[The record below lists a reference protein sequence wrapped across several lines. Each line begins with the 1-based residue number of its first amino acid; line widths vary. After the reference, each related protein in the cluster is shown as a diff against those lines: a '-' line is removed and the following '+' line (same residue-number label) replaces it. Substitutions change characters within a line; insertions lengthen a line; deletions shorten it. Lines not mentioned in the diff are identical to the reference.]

1 MKKDKKTTQ
10 KITIGFLIK
19 KFFKGLL
26 LLISL
31 GALSFLIEVVTF
43 CFSSAHLNI
52 PLFKSYFKDPTL
64 LLMNFIPI
72 FLVMSFIYLISNRIW
87 VGYSVACL
95 IFFVMSLVNKFK
107 LMYRDDPFVFADL
120 RLIKESLIM
129 AKRYDL
135 SLNNLIVT
143 LMLGLLLIAV
153 LLKIIFRNLSNK
165 LDAISW
171 KIRTCLILVLALG
184 SYHIFKNF
192 YFDTNIY
199 SKAGDKSLI
208 NIWIYSQQFQ
218 SRGFV
223 YPFLY
228 SIKDAI
234 IKEPDGYDEK
244 KAKEILASYE
254 YTDIPENEKVNIIAI
269 MLEAYNDFSE
279 FEGVELGIDV
289 YENFHNIQKE
299 SISGKLINNIFA
311 GGTVNTERAFLTG
324 YQHHPKYYSYT
335 NSFVWYLREQGYRTH
350 AMHPITGSFYN
361 RRNINEYLGFESFDH
376 YDNKY
381 GQIQTAYLPDNEFFD
396 FIIEGYQNSVKDN
409 KPYFNF
415 TVTYQNHGPYST
427 EKYTDSQFLKKEDH
441 YDDANYNIINNYL
454 GGIGST
460 DRALRKLVE
469 YFRKEEEPVI
479 LVVFGDHNPWLGEN
493 NSVYHMLNINLD
505 LFTLDGFKNYYQTP
519 YIIWAN
525 EKAKEVFNK
534 DFVGKGNDISPCFLM
549 AELFRYLGWKGNEY
563 MQFITQFKEKID
575 VVHSLYFKED
585 GEFKKELSEDGKK
598 LWKEFINVEFYQSQN
613 FQRQK

>member
-1 MKKDKKTTQ
+1 MKKSMRKVQ
-10 KITIGFLIK
+10 KLTIGSLLK
-19 KFFKGLL
+19 KFLKGFL
-26 LLISL
+26 LLITL
-31 GALSFLIEVVTF
+31 VALSFLIETVTF
-43 CFSSAHLNI
+43 YFSSANLNTA
-52 PLFKSYFKDPTL
+52 LFNSYFRDPLL

-72 FLVMSFIYLISNRIW
+72 FLVMSLIYLLSNRIW
-87 VGYSVACL
+87 AGYSVACI

-107 LMYRDDPFVFADL
+107 LTYRDDPFVFADL
-120 RLIKESLIM
+120 RLIKESMIM
-129 AKRYDL
+129 AKSYDL
-135 SLNNLIVT
+135 SLSNIIIM
-143 LMLGLLLIAV
+143 LMLGLFLIAV
-153 LLKIIFRNLSNK
+153 LLKIIFRNLCNK
-165 LDAISW
+165 LDAVSLKARI
-171 KIRTCLILVLALG
+171 LLLLVLVMG
-184 SYHIFKNF
+184 SIYIFNNF
-192 YFDTNIY
+192 YFDSKIY
-199 SKAGDKSLI
+199 SKVGDKSLI
-208 NIWIYSQQFQ
+208 NIWIQSQQFQ

-228 SIKDAI
+228 SIKDA
-234 IKEPDGYDEK
+234 KVNKPDGYDEE

-254 YTDIPENEKVNIIAI
+254 YDNIPENEKVNIISI

-299 SISGKLINNIFA
+299 SISGKLITNIFA

-324 YQHHPKYYSYT
+324 YQNHPKYYSYT
-335 NSFVWYLREQGYRTH
+335 NSFVWYLREQGYRTE

-381 GQIQTAYLPDNEFFD
+381 SQIQTAYLPDNEFFD
-396 FIIEGYQNSVKDN
+396 YIIEGYENSVKDN

-415 TVTYQNHGPYST
+415 TVTYQNHGPYSN
-427 EKYTDSQFLKKEDH
+427 EKYTDSQFLKKKDH
-441 YDDANYNIINNYL
+441 YDESNYNIINNYL

-469 YFRKEEEPVI
+469 YFRKKEEPVI

-505 LFTLDGFKNYYQTP
+505 LSTLDGFKNYYQTP

-525 EKAKEVFNK
+525 DKAREVFNK
-534 DFVGKGNDISPCFLM
+534 DFTGKGNDISPCFLM

-563 MQFITQFKEKID
+563 MKYISQFKEKID
-575 VVHSLYFKED
+575 VVHNLYFKENE
-585 GEFKKELSEDGKK
+585 EFKKELSEEGKK
-598 LWKEFINVEFYQSQN
+598 LWKEFVNVEFYFSN
-613 FQRQK
+613 KFMRN